1 MNSEGLLGV
10 IISKEVKMGKI
21 LCVGTFATNDPTRA
35 TMPFIA
41 ASGAIDKGHEPM
53 IVLMGEAAYLLK
65 EGVADAVQGVG
76 FPPLSAFMSKMLKHE
91 VPFYI

>member
-1 MNSEGLLGV
+1 MAKFL
-10 IISKEVKMGKI
+10 I
-21 LCVGTFATNDPTRA
+21 VGTFASDDPTRA

-41 ASGAIDKGHEPM
+41 ASGALDRGHVPK

-65 EGVADAVQGVG
+65 ATVVDAITGIG
-76 FPPLSAFMSKMLKHE
+76 FPPLRTFMDKMIEHS